1 VTSPPSA
8 GLPRLDHIGILVRD
22 LDSALAHWSDRFGVG
37 VARTVEVPI
46 MSISAVFLNISG
58 AEVELYTV
66 HDQDALDTSLDGAPA
81 KLDHIALR
89 LSDADGP
96 ELAGCAIRG
105 PGRADPIDAPILL
118 GDATHVW
125 TEPPGIDVLLQLIR
139 PSQCGFDP
147 ISVAPQSVSLTDPPY
162 DAKRNN

>member
-1 VTSPPSA
+1 
-8 GLPRLDHIGILVRD
+8 
-22 LDSALAHWSDRFGVG
+22 
-37 VARTVEVPI
+37 
-46 MSISAVFLNISG
+46 MSISAVFLDIFG

-66 HDQDALDTSLDGAPA
+66 RDPNALDTALDGASA

-105 PGRADPIDAPILL
+105 PGRAEPITAPVVL

-139 PSQCGFDP
+139 P
-147 ISVAPQSVSLTDPPY
+147 IA
-162 DAKRNN
+162 

>member
-1 VTSPPSA
+1 MTSPPAA
-8 GLPRLDHIGILVRD
+8 GPVRLDHVGILVRD
-22 LDSALAHWSDRFGVG
+22 LDSARTHWSDRFGVE
-37 VARTVEVPI
+37 VARTAEFPA
-46 MSISAVFLNISG
+46 MGISAVFLDVSG
-58 AEVELYTV
+58 AAVELYTL
-66 HDQDALDTSLDGAPA
+66 HDPAALDAVLAGTPA

-105 PGRADPIDAPILL
+105 PGRPEPIEAPILL

-139 PSQCGFDP
+139 PS
-147 ISVAPQSVSLTDPPY
+147 S
-162 DAKRNN
+162 